1 MLSRSVRSGGYINS
15 SYLIPVERVRAFSWM
30 DHVNRIW
37 NRHKIT
43 VKIIRVILIG
53 SFMIIMVA
61 LSVSGSTS
69 IGLLAP
75 TPSTEIP
82 KVIHIV
88 HRHNLCD
95 DKVSSD
101 ELTSITQYG
110 GFPYFFELSQNVQRI
125 RAWNPEYSV
134 KCWDNGMAHKYIADR
149 DEQIALHFKRQRVQR
164 YKTDIFR
171 AFVLFHEGG
180 VVMDAALE
188 PTMPLQAVLDSD
200 PESTFWSVIDAERR
214 DIFQYF
220 VAAKRGHPVLALNLK
235 ILERHYSLNLKFP
248 ENAGGV
254 MMTEAVR
261 RFTKQHDLT
270 AVQRTKQYGIER
282 IHLMEERK
290 EENGENKVDKKVEL
304 ENEWKEHLIWLYGID
319 DLEGLE
325 DEQAVK
331 HEKVR
336 WLENRRSDLEPETKV
351 YDAGTDSYPFLS
363 RATRYD
369 TEHIP
374 SSKIAVE
381 LYH

>member
-1 MLSRSVRSGGYINS
+1 M
-15 SYLIPVERVRAFSWM
+15 ERVRAFSWM

-270 AVQRTKQYGIER
+270 AVQRTER

-290 EENGENKVDKKVEL
+290 EENGENKVDKKVERKNL
-304 ENEWKEHLIWLYGID
+304 EEWYDTMWW
-319 DLEGLE
+319 LE
-325 DEQAVK
+325 DGKRRWREDKEQ
-331 HEKVR
+331 
-336 WLENRRSDLEPETKV
+336 WLESRRSYLEPETKV
-351 YDAGTDSYPFLS
+351 YDADTDSYPFLS

-374 SSKIAVE
+374 RREIAVE
-381 LYH
+381 LYE